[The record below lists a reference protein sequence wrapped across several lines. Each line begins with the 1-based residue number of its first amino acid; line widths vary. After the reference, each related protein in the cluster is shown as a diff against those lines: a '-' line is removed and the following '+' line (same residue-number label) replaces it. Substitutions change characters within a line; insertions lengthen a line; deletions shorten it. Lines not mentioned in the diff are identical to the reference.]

1 MERHDAFS
9 EKETYM
15 GGMNYLTLAQRRQ
28 RMAEALVERSVAS
41 HSEHRHAQM
50 QIHALR
56 RLRGWDQKTLAH
68 LIHSAQSAVSRME
81 DPNYGKHSVRT
92 LLKLAHAFECELVIQ
107 FVHVQ
112 ALQSQSEA

>member
-1 MERHDAFS
+1 VERHDAFS

-28 RMAEALVERSVAS
+28 RMAEALVERSVA
-41 HSEHRHAQM
+41 M